1 MGHDVNENVLRQMGA
16 IYLSENG
23 DVYSLFVH
31 QSVANTNG
39 YNADNEAPGTEDA
52 YTESITDPE
61 V

>member
-1 MGHDVNENVLRQMGA
+1 MGA

-31 QSVANTNG
+31 QSVANKNG